1 MPSSI
6 EPLTGSAAPA
16 IGRGI
21 IAVVRTP
28 SAATALTLG
37 RGFAGTGVAG
47 IEITMTVPGAPEVIA
62 RLVADGVERVG
73 AGTIRTIE
81 QLEACADA
89 GAAFVVSPHFDPA
102 LVERSV
108 QLGIPVVPGTLTP
121 SEMVRA
127 MSLGA
132 AAVKLFP
139 VSAIGG
145 HPTVRAL
152 LEPLPDARI
161 VVSGE
166 VSLSEAPA
174 YFAAGAWA
182 VCVGPSLWSP
192 EITARNEP
200 DVVQAYAQAAL
211 DNSGC
216 TAVIEALRH

>member
-1 MPSSI
+1 MPSFP
-6 EPLTGSAAPA
+6 EPFS
-16 IGRGI
+16 RGI
-21 IAVVRTP
+21 IAVVRTT

-37 RGFAGTGVAG
+37 RGFARTGVAG
-47 IEITMTVPGAPEVIA
+47 IEITMTVPNAPDVIA
-62 RLVADGVERVG
+62 QLVAEGVKRVG

-81 QLEACADA
+81 QLEACAGA
-89 GAAFVVSPHFDPA
+89 GAAFMVSPHFDPA
-102 LVERSV
+102 LVERCV
-108 QLGIPVVPGTLTP
+108 ELGIPAVPGTLTP

-145 HPTVRAL
+145 HSTVRAL

-182 VCVGPSLWSP
+182 ACVGPSLWSP
-192 EITARNEP
+192 EITARDEAGA
-200 DVVQAYAQAAL
+200 VQAYAQHAL
-211 DNSGC
+211 DISGC
-216 TAVIEALRH
+216 TAVVEALTR